1 MDKKQQKKELRKE
14 IQGLRKAH
22 TDQEI
27 HEMSLKILE
36 RVQELPVYQ
45 EAEVLYAYMDCR
57 HEVETRDL
65 IGTAWKA
72 GKRVAVPKVTGQ
84 EMQFYY
90 ITSFEEDL
98 DAGSFGIQE
107 PKETNPASE
116 ERALLLM
123 PGVAFDEACRRV
135 GYGGGFYDRFLEAHP
150 QLATLALAFEFQV
163 KEAVPYE
170 TFDIR
175 PARIV
180 TEKRVYETAVRGL
193 RNWKKQQFLD
203 ST

>member
-36 RVQELPVYQ
+36 RVLELKEYQ

-65 IGTAWKA
+65 IRAAQKA
-72 GKRVAVPKVTGQ
+72 GKRTAVPKVKGQ

-90 ITSFEEDL
+90 INSFEEDL
-98 DAGSFGIQE
+98 EAGSFGIQE
-107 PKETNPASE
+107 PKEKNPARE
-116 ERALLLM
+116 EHALLLM

-150 QLATLALAFEFQV
+150 QLDTLALAFEFQV
-163 KEAVPYE
+163 KETVPYE
-170 TFDIR
+170 AFDIR

-180 TEKRVYETAVRGL
+180 TEKRVIERI
-193 RNWKKQQFLD
+193 
-203 ST
+203 